1 MEKFEGNNSA
11 VIRALYVIAL
21 DYLTYIPNS
30 TSFDFEDL
38 TIASGE
44 QFEAIEF
51 THQTAKWAEKGNK
64 AKGGNYFK
72 KEVNCSIPCVRNEI
86 SDELIN
92 YENRP
97 LAAIVTDENGYNWLV
112 YPLHLLI
119 DSSLPGTAS
128 AWNGYD
134 LSFTGE
140 SSKRSPE
147 ITSLTIDSE
156 EV

>member
-11 VIRALYVIAL
+11 VVRALYVIPY
-21 DYLTYIPNS
+21 DYLTYIPNA
-30 TSFDFEDL
+30 TTFEYSDL
-38 TIASGE
+38 TITSGK
-44 QFEAIEF
+44 QFEKIEF
-51 THQTAKWAEKGNK
+51 THQTAKWAEKENE

-86 SDELIN
+86 SEELEN
-92 YENRP
+92 YRNRR
-97 LAAIVTDENGYNWLV
+97 LAAIVTDENGNNWLV
-112 YPLHLLI
+112 YPLRMKM
-119 DSSLPGTAS
+119 SSDLPGTAS
-128 AWNGYD
+128 GWNGYD
-134 LSFTGE
+134 LSFSGE